1 MVITLVG
8 QEYEFTESWH
18 DYKTGTGTTFGGWE
32 APMDIR
38 KSRDNF
44 DENGKPRC
52 FNCNVYE
59 YIAKEC
65 RKPKKDKEM
74 RKCYKCN
81 KVRYLAKDCKL
92 KQKIK
97 IRRNQDESDESDNDN
112 DKKESFIKGLE

>member
-1 MVITLVG
+1 
-8 QEYEFTESWH
+8 
-18 DYKTGTGTTFGGWE
+18 
-32 APMDIR
+32 MDIR

-44 DENGKPRC
+44 DENRKPRC

-59 YIAKEC
+59 YMAKEC
-65 RKPKKDKEM
+65 RKPKKNKEM

-112 DKKESFIKGLE
+112 DKKESFIKGLEQAQYNESLYTVIPKIDILFQTDETKKQGN